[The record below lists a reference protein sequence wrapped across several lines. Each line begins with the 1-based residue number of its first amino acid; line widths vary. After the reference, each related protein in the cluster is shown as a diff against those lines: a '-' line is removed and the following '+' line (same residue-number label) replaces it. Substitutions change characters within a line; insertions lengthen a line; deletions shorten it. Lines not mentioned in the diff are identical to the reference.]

1 MRKYRNVC
9 LYKSVPI
16 ELDVIF
22 FEDKNM
28 IDLSLNFDEPE
39 GAVAKLKFSI
49 KISSETGKQI
59 FPLSETAEDSYTRAW
74 HITMRHLLIRSFYDI
89 LPMWSLNSEPFFDR
103 QSTYVEP
110 LYTFIGKQKKI
121 RVRSLTK
128 WSSLFVSCYFHYFI
142 MSYNV
147 DDLD

>member
-28 IDLSLNFDEPE
+28 IDLSLDFDEPE
-39 GAVAKLKFSI
+39 GAVAKQKFSI
-49 KISSETGKQI
+49 KICCETGKQI
-59 FPLSETAEDSYTRAW
+59 FPSKDATEDSYTRAW

-89 LPMWSLNSEPFFDR
+89 LPM
-103 QSTYVEP
+103 
-110 LYTFIGKQKKI
+110 
-121 RVRSLTK
+121 
-128 WSSLFVSCYFHYFI
+128 
-142 MSYNV
+142 
-147 DDLD
+147 